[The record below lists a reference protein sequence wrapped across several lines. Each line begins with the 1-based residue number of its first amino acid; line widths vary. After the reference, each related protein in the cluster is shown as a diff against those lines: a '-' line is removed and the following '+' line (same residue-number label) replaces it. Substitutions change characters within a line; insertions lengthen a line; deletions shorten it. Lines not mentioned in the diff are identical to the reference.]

1 MVLAVQKTISWRD
14 NEKRV
19 LSAQLSLRTCFSD
32 DRLPMKNPIQ
42 CESIFILVTIA
53 LEKGA

>member
-19 LSAQLSLRTCFSD
+19 LSAQLSLRTCFGD